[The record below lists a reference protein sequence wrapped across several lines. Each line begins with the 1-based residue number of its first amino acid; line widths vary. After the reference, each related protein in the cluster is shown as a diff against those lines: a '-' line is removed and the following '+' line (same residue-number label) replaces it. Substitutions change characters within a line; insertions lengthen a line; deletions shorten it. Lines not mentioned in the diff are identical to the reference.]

1 MSIDMSMAEFVEDKI
16 KTLVTEFVNI
26 QIRLLVCHNDVVD
39 SFSVLVTKIGPKKPC
54 KKRYSHFR
62 IEKASF
68 QKDIANV
75 FESKRSTLDK
85 ISYS

>member
-39 SFSVLVTKIGPKKPC
+39 SFSVLVTKM
-54 KKRYSHFR
+54 
-62 IEKASF
+62 AS
-68 QKDIANV
+68 QNLVRKDTV
-75 FESKRSTLDK
+75 TLV
-85 ISYS
+85 